1 LGFFQKKK
9 RLKEGIFFPRTCL
22 GKHFR
27 KKEGTCK
34 NECNFWFETSG
45 GVVEL
50 LIAGLMELQRQTDAN

>member
-1 LGFFQKKK
+1 MIGFLSKKK
-9 RLKEGIFFPRTCL
+9 IKRRNFFPRTCL